1 MNKELLSYAMDFVS
15 FLTDRLDDN
24 DMGKIKDIVLFGSAA
39 RGEADKKSDIDVF
52 VEFEKPIG
60 LDFMDLAIFL
70 EELFGKKVDILTPEG
85 IKSIRVRKIASN
97 IEKSIIYA

>member
-1 MNKELLSYAMDFVS
+1 LLTQDKILKKLRDQILYLKNTFRIKKIGIFGSYANS
-15 FLTDRLDDN
+15 SQN
-24 DMGKIKDIVLFGSAA
+24 
-39 RGEADKKSDIDVF
+39 KKSDIDVF